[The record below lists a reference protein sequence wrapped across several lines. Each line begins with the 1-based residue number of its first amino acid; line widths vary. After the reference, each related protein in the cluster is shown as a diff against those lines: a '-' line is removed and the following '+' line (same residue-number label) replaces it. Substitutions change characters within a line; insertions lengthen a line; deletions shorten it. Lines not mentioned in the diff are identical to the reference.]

1 MMRYTDSLRIVV
13 RLLCT
18 HKHFVQVYLD
28 GI

>member
-13 RLLCT
+13 RLLRT
-18 HKHFVQVYLD
+18 HKHFVQVHLD